1 MAQLTFEKMQE
12 AYAQQQ
18 EAGDRYLDTYKQV
31 YELSKLNR
39 DLNKSIDSTDSIKG
53 KQALRDLQEEINR
66 LQESD
71 AEMSQY
77 DLDYLRKKY
86 DLRVA
91 EIALEEAQ
99 NAKSQVRMQRDAEGN
114 WGYVYTA
121 DESKTADAAQNY
133 EDKLYEMQELIRYIP
148 RTAPFLTITGG
159 EPTLLKEDFFGLL
172 KTLQYDFDETRFL
185 LLTNGYCE
193 E

>member
-1 MAQLTFEKMQE
+1 
-12 AYAQQQ
+12 
-18 EAGDRYLDTYKQV
+18 
-31 YELSKLNR
+31 
-39 DLNKSIDSTDSIKG
+39 
-53 KQALRDLQEEINR
+53 
-66 LQESD
+66 
-71 AEMSQY
+71 MSQY

-133 EDKLYEMQELIRYIP
+133 EDKLYAI
-148 RTAPFLTITGG
+148 
-159 EPTLLKEDFFGLL
+159 
-172 KTLQYDFDETRFL
+172 
-185 LLTNGYCE
+185 
-193 E
+193 